1 MKHIDKSSKRRKPI
15 AFIALIVLLLVI
27 IAIVLFLHMKRE
39 EDHTEQPSKIENNQ
53 TSASNS
59 EESSDSESPDA
70 DENETVVD
78 EAETEFEKDMP
89 EGVIPDGVEITT
101 PIGDLHYPETWKD
114 YAEVSYSSD
123 DTGFN
128 AVIKADIGDH
138 RVDILAIH
146 IGDDTEGVV
155 IGSAPDSEGNQVKV
169 SLELYD
175 IDTDTGWSQ
184 SEIDTVYAMQEGINQ
199 LVEQIEQLYGYVP
212 V

>member
-39 EDHTEQPSKIENNQ
+39 EDHTEQPSKIENSR
-53 TSASNS
+53 TSESNS

-70 DENETVVD
+70 DESETIVD
-78 EAETEFEKDMP
+78 EAESEFEKDMP
-89 EGVIPDGVEITT
+89 EGVIPEGVEITT
-101 PIGDLHYPETWKD
+101 PIGDLHYPEMWKD

-138 RVDILAIH
+138 SADILAIH

-155 IGSAPDSEGNQVKV
+155 IGSAPDLEGNQVKI